1 VKEVRDM
8 AFPSTGLT
16 AGPTLIV
23 VAVLVLLVGALI
35 AFLTI
40 ARAGRL
46 DPDPTGA
53 RPMAAFLFS
62 GAFATLWVAI
72 IGVVSITSG
81 ILGFFGRNRSAYS
94 GFDSSFGGPKHPVG
108 DANVRTIT
116 QGVLLVLIA
125 GIASLIHRR
134 RGLALAQAEDDLNA
148 PSKKVAR
155 TYVGVVS
162 FFSIA
167 ILIVAILLGLYLVF
181 ELIAPGIFGGGSRW
195 STVKSLIEVAVVVL
209 VVGSTFLNHQAIAP
223 RSLRLFS
230 GVEPLVAEAHDHEAH
245 DHDHPHEVTETN

>member
-1 VKEVRDM
+1 M
-8 AFPSTGLT
+8 ALPSTGLT

-23 VAVLVLLVGALI
+23 IAVLVLLVGALV

-72 IGVVSITSG
+72 VGIVSITSG

-94 GFDSSFGGPKHPVG
+94 GFGSFFGGPKHPVG
-108 DANVRTIT
+108 DANVRTIV
-116 QGVLLVLIA
+116 QGVLLVLVA

-134 RGLALAQAEDDLNA
+134 RGLALAAAEEDA
-148 PSKKVAR
+148 TSPTKKVAR

-167 ILIVAILLGLYLVF
+167 ILIVALLLGLYFVF
-181 ELIAPGIFGGGSRW
+181 ELIAPGIFGGGKRW
-195 STVKSLIEVAVVVL
+195 STVKSLIEVAVVVV
-209 VVGSTFLNHQAIAP
+209 VVGSSFINHQAIAP

-230 GVEPLVAEAHDHEAH
+230 GAEPHVAEAHSHEGH
-245 DHDHPHEVTETN
+245 DHDHSHEGTETN

>member
-1 VKEVRDM
+1 M
-8 AFPSTGLT
+8 LAFPEVSSV
-16 AGPTLIV
+16 PSVIV
-23 VAVLVLLVGALI
+23 LAVVVLLVGAVV

-46 DPDPTGA
+46 DPDPTGS

-72 IGVVSITSG
+72 IGIVSITTG
-81 ILGFFGRNRSAYS
+81 ILGFFGRNRGMGS
-94 GFDSSFGGPKHPVG
+94 GFGSFFGGPKHPVG

-134 RGLALAQAEDDLNA
+134 RGLALAAAEDDLNA
-148 PSKKVAR
+148 PTKKVAR

-167 ILIVAILLGLYLVF
+167 VLIVTVLLGLYFVF
-181 ELIAPGIFGGGSRW
+181 ELIAPGIYGGGSRW
-195 STVKSLIEVAVVVL
+195 STVKSLIEVAVVFII
-209 VVGSTFLNHQAIAP
+209 VGASFLNHQAIAP
-223 RSLRLFS
+223 RSLRLFG
-230 GVEPLVAEAHDHEAH
+230 GVAPELADGHHHDGDDH
-245 DHDHPHEVTETN
+245 DHDHEVTEAN